1 MLDTQDRSEMAVTM
15 AELHPQP
22 LKGKSPRR
30 PPVILFDPTRCTGC
44 GECET
49 ACANRRPLDGTPAIA
64 AIRVL
69 KREQDGENFA
79 IYCQHCREPLCIAVC
94 PVHAITKGD
103 DGIVR
108 IDRRLCTDCGL
119 CALACPE
126 SAPLKDPET
135 GRIAKCDLCD
145 GEDPACVKQCPEK
158 ALILTRGKRFG
169 WIKLLRWPVQAL
181 AFFLLVMVFI
191 GTFCYFRAGSVSL
204 ECPAGFLQHL
214 AASKTLWLTGLG
226 SAAVLMGL
234 TLLLGRF
241 FCGWICPFGFLL
253 DLVGK
258 ITPKFGLP
266 RFIKNRMIKYGVL
279 AGAVGTSA
287 GLGFQPFCTVCP
299 IGSLCRSYGP
309 NGLLTG
315 AQMAIFPAV
324 AALEVGERRSWCR
337 YFCPVGAVLALAAR
351 IGLIKIVI
359 GARQCKKFSCM
370 RCADICPTGIIDR
383 EALREGISP
392 KIPMAECIMCLRC
405 VDQCPYG
412 AAKIRFRW
420 QKTAPGDKVIS
431 KVPHQTF
438 EKEVQS

>member
-1 MLDTQDRSEMAVTM
+1 MLDRRNRSETTM
-15 AELHPQP
+15 TIADLQP
-22 LKGKSPRR
+22 VSRKTKPPRR
-30 PPVILFDPTRCTGC
+30 PPVILFDPARCTGC

-49 ACANRRPLDGTPAIA
+49 ACANRHPLDATPAAA

-69 KREQDGENFA
+69 TSEKDGRNFVV
-79 IYCQHCREPLCIAVC
+79 YCQHCQDPLCLEVC
-94 PVHAITKGD
+94 PTHAIQKGE

-126 SAPLKDPET
+126 AAPLKDPVT
-135 GRIAKCDLCD
+135 GRIEKCDLCN
-145 GEDPACVKQCPEK
+145 GDPVCVKQCPEK
-158 ALILTRGKRFG
+158 ALKLTRGKALG

-181 AFFLLVMVFI
+181 AFFLLVMVFV

-204 ECPAGFLQHL
+204 QCPAGFLQNL
-214 AASKTLWLTGLG
+214 AASRTLWMIGLG
-226 SAAVLMGL
+226 SAAVLMVL
-234 TLLLGRF
+234 TLLLGRV
-241 FCGWICPFGFLL
+241 FCGWICPFGFFL

-258 ITPKFGLP
+258 VTPKFGLP
-266 RFIKNRMIKYGVL
+266 RFFKSRMIKYGVL

-287 GLGFQPFCTVCP
+287 GLGFQPFCTICP

-309 NGLLTG
+309 NGVLNG
-315 AQMAIFPAV
+315 AQMAFFPLV
-324 AALEVGERRSWCR
+324 AAFEVGERRSWCR
-337 YFCPVGAVLALAAR
+337 YLCPVGAVLALSAR

-383 EALREGISP
+383 EALMQGVSP

-412 AAKIRFRW
+412 GAKIRFQW
-420 QKTAPGDKVIS
+420 QKTAPGEGVIPDAWANPS
-431 KVPHQTF
+431 K
-438 EKEVQS
+438 KEACT